1 MPLNLTGE
9 NFESEV
15 IKSQKPV
22 LVDFWA
28 EWCPPCLMV
37 APILEKLSEEYKD
50 KVKICKLNVDEA
62 PEVANRFSVSS
73 IPTLILFKGG
83 KEAGRQIGALPEET
97 LKKWIDSGLE

>member
-62 PEVANRFSVSS
+62 PEVANRFGVSS

>member
-15 IKSQKPV
+15 IKSEKPV

-28 EWCPPCLMV
+28 EWCPPCRML
-37 APILEKLSEEYKD
+37 APTLEKLSEEYRD

-62 PEVANRFSVSS
+62 PDVANRFGVSS

-97 LKKWIDSGLE
+97 LKKWIDSGLG